1 MKYEFLNFPKII
13 TSLKYRSSED
23 KYIFEFLLLR
33 IKKIKSLLYIFVYFC
48 TAFGPPSTIK
58 TVSIASGSLST
69 TQNLGITFGSV
80 TFCVTIF
87 IVVAYR
93 YKQQKKSKQT
103 AISSRRNESVQ
114 TQNLAMANTYRN
126 ATTANAIHVPHT
138 ISMPAMPSAPQEDR
152 PPSYSACISSLT
164 TLEQERFNR
173 F

>member
-1 MKYEFLNFPKII
+1 MKYEFLNFPKKV
-13 TSLKYRSSED
+13 TSLKCQSSED
-23 KYIFEFLLLR
+23 KYIFEFLFLR
-33 IKKIKSLLYIFVYFC
+33 REKIKSLRFIFVYFC
-48 TAFGPPSTIK
+48 TTFVPATTIK
-58 TVSIASGSLST
+58 PVSSGSLSRA
-69 TQNLGITFGSV
+69 QNLGIAFGSV

-87 IVVAYR
+87 VVFAYR

-114 TQNLAMANTYRN
+114 RQNLAMANTNGN

-138 ISMPAMPSAPQEDR
+138 ISMPAMSSAPQEDR

-173 F
+173 L

>member
-1 MKYEFLNFPKII
+1 MKYEFLNFPKKG

-48 TAFGPPSTIK
+48 TAFPPFI
-58 TVSIASGSLST
+58 TVTPVSSGSLNT
-69 TQNLGITFGSV
+69 AQKLGITFGSV

-87 IVVAYR
+87 VVFAYR

-103 AISSRRNESVQ
+103 TISSRRNESVQ